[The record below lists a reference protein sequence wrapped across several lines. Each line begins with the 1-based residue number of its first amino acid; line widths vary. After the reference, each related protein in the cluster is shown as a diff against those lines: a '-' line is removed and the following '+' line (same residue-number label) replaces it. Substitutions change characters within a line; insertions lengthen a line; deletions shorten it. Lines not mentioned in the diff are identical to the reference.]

1 MTRATI
7 FDPPE
12 TGAGPDAGAGG
23 PAATRW
29 GTRCCVGLTP
39 AAAAAPGS
47 RRRRL
52 WELDGHAQCPVVGL
66 CLPVAVLRRLM
77 ARHGADLS
85 GDDYALHVEAVAAA
99 KQRSELSQALQRELD
114 QRHALP
120 LQAAARLKCPDA
132 LLAWWPTQR
141 QGPQVAGALWALLT
155 HPRCTPAVE
164 RSVLGDVHMQQHE
177 LAQHLAELA
186 RREQQ
191 AQAEQARLARDNAA
205 LAARVE
211 ETARL
216 AARQREEAQV
226 QLMRLRGVVL
236 AREARSADL
245 QAQLEELR
253 ASVPELAAR
262 QALAQQLQLQQQRS
276 SELQRLLTQA
286 QEELRRLRGAAT
298 VVPLPLP
305 RGEAAP
311 AAPGADGEPAVPPV
325 VSLHARAVLCV
336 GGRTRAVPQYRQ
348 LVEDA
353 GGRFLHHDGGDED
366 GARRL
371 EATLAAAD
379 LVLCQAGCISH
390 GAYWR
395 VKDHCKRTGKLC
407 VFLEQPSAS
416 GLQRAL
422 AQASLELEASG

>member
-1 MTRATI
+1 
-7 FDPPE
+7 
-12 TGAGPDAGAGG
+12 
-23 PAATRW
+23 
-29 GTRCCVGLTP
+29 VTP
-39 AAAAAPGS
+39 VAAAPGS

-77 ARHGADLS
+77 QRHAS
-85 GDDYALHVEAVAAA
+85 GVGGEGGEGGDDDYALHVEAVAAS

-114 QRHALP
+114 QRHALL
-120 LQAAARLKCPDA
+120 LQAAARLKCPEA
-132 LLAWWPTQR
+132 LLAWWQAQR

-211 ETARL
+211 EALRL
-216 AARQREEAQV
+216 AARQREDAQV
-226 QLMRLRGVVL
+226 QLVRLRGVVL
-236 AREARSADL
+236 AREARAADL
-245 QAQLEELR
+245 QAQLDELR
-253 ASVPELAAR
+253 ASVPELAPR
-262 QALAQQLQLQQQRS
+262 QALAQQLQHQQQRS
-276 SELQRLLTQA
+276 SELQRQLSQA
-286 QEELRRLRGAAT
+286 QDEIRRLREAAT

-305 RGEAAP
+305 RDEVAAAAAAADTEPP
-311 AAPGADGEPAVPPV
+311 AAVAVW
-325 VSLHARAVLCV
+325 LHDRAVLCV

-379 LVLCQAGCISH
+379 LVICQAGCISH

-395 VKDHCKRTGKLC
+395 VKDYCKRTGKPC

-422 AQASLELEASG
+422 AQASLDLEASA

>member
-1 MTRATI
+1 MTRFTI

-12 TGAGPDAGAGG
+12 PDDGATVPAPGAARW
-23 PAATRW
+23 AA
-29 GTRCCVGLTP
+29 RCCVSVTP
-39 AAAAAPGS
+39 VAAAPGS

-77 ARHGADLS
+77 ARHGAEVG

-99 KQRSELSQALQRELD
+99 KQRGELSQALQRELD
-114 QRHALP
+114 QRHALA

-155 HPRCTPAVE
+155 HPRCTAAVE

-211 ETARL
+211 ELQRL
-216 AARQREEAQV
+216 AARQREDAQV
-226 QLMRLRGVVL
+226 QIMRLRGVVF

-245 QAQLEELR
+245 QAQLDELR

-262 QALAQQLQLQQQRS
+262 QALAQQLTHQQQRS

-286 QEELRRLRGAAT
+286 QDEIRRLREAAT

-305 RGEAAP
+305 REAAP
-311 AAPGADGEPAVPPV
+311 TAAAADDPAAAVAV
-325 VSLHARAVLCV
+325 ALHDRAVLCV

-366 GARRL
+366 SARRL

-379 LVLCQAGCISH
+379 LVICQAGCISH

-395 VKDHCKRTGKLC
+395 VKDYCKRTGTPC

-422 AQASLELEASG
+422 AQASADLASA